1 MTNGIYDIYDCFPL
15 LCFVILDAFALICS
29 SITKDCV
36 THHKYIKMTIDNRQK
51 TKYINTQKQKQEKND
66 IKIVTCIINST
77 NIQ

>member
-1 MTNGIYDIYDCFPL
+1 MTFMIAL

-36 THHKYIKMTIDNRQK
+36 SHQIYQNDNRQK